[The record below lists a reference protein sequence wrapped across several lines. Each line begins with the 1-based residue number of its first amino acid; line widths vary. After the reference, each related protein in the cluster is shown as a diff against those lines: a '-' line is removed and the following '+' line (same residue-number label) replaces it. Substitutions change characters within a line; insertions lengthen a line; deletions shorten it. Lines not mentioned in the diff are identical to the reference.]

1 MIFSE
6 YREAIF
12 KARSIPFKAT
22 SSIMERQTVALEMAV
37 ARLNLLIS
45 EATNSLGQVD
55 AVLYRVKRD
64 NILALLETLA
74 QNLSRDIHQGVLSVT
89 EETTSLISE
98 VTTDLVEDEDQ
109 GDIRFSFVTIPEEV
123 LKDYA
128 KRTDIEGLKFSPNIW
143 AKRQMRNIEKQV
155 LSAIMRGQSA
165 TSLSK
170 DLVQYLKGGSVGMGH
185 SIRYKTLRLAR
196 TEINTAFHETRRL
209 GAVTSP
215 VVAGMRW
222 RLSNRHPMWDVC
234 DLLAQ
239 QDLYHMGKGVYPPE
253 QLPPKPHPNCICYTM
268 DQLRDPKEWQT
279 QKPVSTIKE
288 SPSNFK
294 VKDAKGTDRYVKK
307 QYRIF
312 TALLDRVVADA
323 KLETDVDPQ

>member
-1 MIFSE
+1 MNFSE

-12 KARSIPFKAT
+12 KARSIPYKAT
-22 SSIMERQTVALEMAV
+22 SAILERQTVALEMAV
-37 ARLNLLIS
+37 AGLNLLIS
-45 EATNSLGQVD
+45 EATNSLGQADV
-55 AVLYRVKRD
+55 VLYRVKRH
-64 NILALLETLA
+64 NISALLEALA
-74 QNLSRDIHQGVLSVT
+74 QSLSGDIHQAVLSVT

-98 VTTDLVEDEDQ
+98 VTTELVEDEDQ
-109 GDIRFSFVTIPEEV
+109 EDIRFSFVTIPEEV
-123 LKDYA
+123 LNDYT

-155 LSAIMRGQSA
+155 MSAIMRGQSA
-165 TSLSK
+165 ETLAQ
-170 DLVQYLKGGSVGMGH
+170 DLVQFLKGGSVGMGH

-209 GAVTSP
+209 AAISSP

-268 DQLRDPKEWQT
+268 DQLRQPKEWQT
-279 QKPVSTIKE
+279 PPPVSTIKE
-288 SPSNFK
+288 KPSNFK
-294 VKDAKGTDRYVKK
+294 VKDAKGTDHYIKK

-323 KLETDVDPQ
+323 KK

>member
-1 MIFSE
+1 MNFSE

-12 KARSIPFKAT
+12 QARSIPFKAT
-22 SSIMERQTVALEMAV
+22 SAIVERQTVALEMAV

-55 AVLYRVKRD
+55 AVLYKVKRH

-74 QNLSRDIHQGVLSVT
+74 QNLSRDIHQSVLSVT
-89 EETTSLISE
+89 EQTTSLISE

-155 LSAIMRGQSA
+155 MSAIMRGQSA
-165 TSLSK
+165 ETLAK

-185 SIRYKTLRLAR
+185 SIRYKTMRLAR
-196 TEINTAFHETRRL
+196 TEITTKQGVWGPLRAL
-209 GAVTSP
+209 W
-215 VVAGMRW
+215 W
-222 RLSNRHPMWDVC
+222 RVC
-234 DLLAQ
+234 V
-239 QDLYHMGKGVYPPE
+239 GG
-253 QLPPKPHPNCICYTM
+253 
-268 DQLRDPKEWQT
+268 
-279 QKPVSTIKE
+279 
-288 SPSNFK
+288 
-294 VKDAKGTDRYVKK
+294 
-307 QYRIF
+307 
-312 TALLDRVVADA
+312 
-323 KLETDVDPQ
+323 

>member
-1 MIFSE
+1 MNFSE
-6 YREAIF
+6 YKEAIF

-45 EATNSLGQVD
+45 EATNSIGQVD

-98 VTTDLVEDEDQ
+98 VTTELVEDEDQ
-109 GDIRFSFVTIPEEV
+109 EDIRFSFVTIPEEV
-123 LKDYA
+123 LNDYT

-155 LSAIMRGQSA
+155 MSAIMRGQSA
-165 TSLSK
+165 ETLAQ
-170 DLVQYLKGGSVGMGH
+170 DLVQFLKGGSVGMGH

-196 TEINTAFHETRRL
+196 TEITRLFTKQGVWGPLRAL
-209 GAVTSP
+209 W
-215 VVAGMRW
+215 W
-222 RLSNRHPMWDVC
+222 RVC
-234 DLLAQ
+234 V
-239 QDLYHMGKGVYPPE
+239 GG
-253 QLPPKPHPNCICYTM
+253 
-268 DQLRDPKEWQT
+268 
-279 QKPVSTIKE
+279 
-288 SPSNFK
+288 
-294 VKDAKGTDRYVKK
+294 
-307 QYRIF
+307 
-312 TALLDRVVADA
+312 
-323 KLETDVDPQ
+323 

>member
-1 MIFSE
+1 MNFSE

-12 KARSIPFKAT
+12 QARSIPYKAT
-22 SSIMERQTVALEMAV
+22 SAILERQTVALEMAV

-45 EATNSLGQVD
+45 EATNSIGQVD
-55 AVLYRVKRD
+55 AVLYRVKRQ
-64 NILALLETLA
+64 NILALLENLA
-74 QNLSRDIHQGVLSVT
+74 QNLSGDIHQAVLSVT
-89 EETTSLISE
+89 EETTNLITE
-98 VTTDLVEDEDQ
+98 VTTELVEDEDQ
-109 GDIRFSFVTIPEEV
+109 DIEFSFVTIPEEV

-155 LSAIMRGQSA
+155 MSAIMRGQSA
-165 TSLSK
+165 ETLAT

-196 TEINTAFHETRRL
+196 TEINAAFHETRRL
-209 GAVTSP
+209 GAITSP

-222 RLSNRHPMWDVC
+222 RLSNRHPIWDVC
-234 DLLAQ
+234 NLLAQ
-239 QDLYHMGKGVYPPE
+239 QDLYRMGQGVYPPE

-268 DQLRDPKEWQT
+268 DQLREPKEWQT
-279 QKPVSTIKE
+279 PPPVSTIKE
-288 SPSNFK
+288 KPSNFK
-294 VKDAKGTDRYVKK
+294 VKDAKGTDHYIKK

-312 TALLDRVVADA
+312 TALIDRVVADA
-323 KLETDVDPQ
+323 KSETDVDPQ

>member
-1 MIFSE
+1 MNFSE

-22 SSIMERQTVALEMAV
+22 SAIVERQTVALEMAV

-45 EATNSLGQVD
+45 ESTNSLGQVSI
-55 AVLYRVKRD
+55 VLYRVKRD
-64 NILALLETLA
+64 NILALLEALA
-74 QNLSRDIHQGVLSVT
+74 QNLSGDIHQSVLSVT

-98 VTTDLVEDEDQ
+98 VTTELVEDEDQ
-109 GDIRFSFVTIPEEV
+109 DIEFSFVTIPEEV

-155 LSAIMRGQSA
+155 MSAIMRGQSA
-165 TSLSK
+165 ETLSK

-185 SIRYKTLRLAR
+185 SIRYKTMRLAR

-209 GAVTSP
+209 GAITSP

-222 RLSNRHPMWDVC
+222 RLSNRHPIWYVC
-234 DLLAQ
+234 NLLAQ
-239 QDLYHMGKGVYPPE
+239 QD
-253 QLPPKPHPNCICYTM
+253 C
-268 DQLRDPKEWQT
+268 
-279 QKPVSTIKE
+279 TI
-288 SPSNFK
+288 
-294 VKDAKGTDRYVKK
+294 
-307 QYRIF
+307 
-312 TALLDRVVADA
+312 
-323 KLETDVDPQ
+323 